1 MVRSVWP
8 PSRAGAGRGGAEAP
22 SSGRCG
28 SLRAELGRGAGQ
40 HPTGGR
46 CLPGRSGPFRVGGLG
61 MSPGPGW
68 TAGPHLAVRGRVATG
83 GSARPLVPSSVAG
96 RPLHRAAKGHRPGFG
111 TAPQPASGPPFS
123 RPDPQSRLAPL
134 TLCDFGDLLRP
145 RPASWAPRCRRA
157 LVLRVCGVNTGGMA
171 ACGLPPASAPA
182 GHSSHLDLVGAHC
195 APRPPAPRQDQGW
208 VLGSW
213 CPAS

>member
-1 MVRSVWP
+1 MCQAQGVACLKCSVCGAPATGLGVWRSRHTGMVRSVWP
-8 PSRAGAGRGGAEAP
+8 PSGAEPGQGGAEAP

-83 GSARPLVPSSVAG
+83 GSARPSVPSSAAG

-123 RPDPQSRLAPL
+123 RPPV
-134 TLCDFGDLLRP
+134 
-145 RPASWAPRCRRA
+145 PARA
-157 LVLRVCGVNTGGMA
+157 
-171 ACGLPPASAPA
+171 
-182 GHSSHLDLVGAHC
+182 AH
-195 APRPPAPRQDQGW
+195 A
-208 VLGSW
+208 L
-213 CPAS
+213 